1 MSIDVQDEVLI
12 ERPRN
17 VVGEFVFNPKCD
29 KIWKTGLS
37 KVFPISPGNY
47 AKGSKV
53 EYVGDFLGRGF
64 STIVIVTRAEPD
76 TSLELVAD
84 DPFPLKMRLD
94 LKDDDAGTKIR
105 FRVQSVDE
113 HGYPM
118 PATTVAKAM
127 LDKVKTDLR
136 KLKKHLEEAE

>member
-1 MSIDVQDEVLI
+1 MRQNLENQPL
-12 ERPRN
+12 
-17 VVGEFVFNPKCD
+17 
-29 KIWKTGLS
+29 

-94 LKDDDAGTKIR
+94 LKMTMPERSR
-105 FRVQSVDE
+105 FRVQSV
-113 HGYPM
+113 
-118 PATTVAKAM
+118 VAWLSDAGN
-127 LDKVKTDLR
+127 DCCEGD
-136 KLKKHLEEAE
+136 A